1 MIMAANAHG
10 ERFFQKMAW
19 VLFALVI
26 SGFGLMQLV
35 IPEATGPFTP
45 LIGIHAAILLTWFG
59 LLIVQPTLIAAGK
72 WQLHR
77 KLGFASIAV
86 AIGVVVLGYLTTR
99 GAFARPDWTIAR
111 LDQRGSAIFPTMDLI
126 GFSIAYIVA
135 LVFRR
140 SPAVH
145 KRFMLLAGILM
156 IDPAAARLVGTLGLP
171 PPVILLVHLG
181 LLAALIVYDVRKLG
195 RPHWASLAGLGIVV
209 AGFGT
214 KFAVPQTDWWAGIAQ
229 ALYG

>member
-1 MIMAANAHG
+1 MAANTKG

-26 SGFGLMQLV
+26 SGFGLVQLV

-72 WQLHR
+72 SQLHQN
-77 KLGFASIAV
+77 LGFASIAL

-99 GAFARPDWTIAR
+99 GAFSRPDWTIAGM
-111 LDQRGSAIFPTMDLI
+111 DQSGSSVFPTMDLI
-126 GFSIAYIVA
+126 GFSIAYVLA
-135 LVFRR
+135 LVLRR
-140 SPAVH
+140 NPAAH

-156 IDPAAARLVGTLGLP
+156 IDPAAARLVGALGLP

-181 LLAALIVYDVRKLG
+181 LIAALIVYDVRKLG
-195 RPHWASLAGLGIVV
+195 RPHWSSLAGLSLVV
-209 AGFGT
+209 AGLGS
-214 KFAVPQTDWWAGIAQ
+214 KFAVPRTDWWSGIAQ